1 MEHFEVFYK
10 SEKNGRQENQD
21 RGFFQEISVKGSQG
35 NLTVGVFVIADGMG
49 GCENGAMA
57 AGKAVTMAEESIVR
71 CISELTD
78 QNHFMASDQWV
89 KMSMTKSLQEI
100 TRNMWHLNQE
110 KGIKSGSTLNVG
122 LILRQRLYLACVGD
136 SPVYLYRQG
145 HLRLINRLHNMAYL
159 GLERGDFTEKSVD
172 FQLNKNRLYQYM
184 GMKKIPDPFVGTV
197 AFNDGDLLVAGS
209 DGAFGSLSRSMIKEL
224 IQRDI
229 PVLEQLIDHLFSE
242 AQKDGETDN
251 QTLLVCRRLAHTP
264 HFV

>member
-1 MEHFEVFYK
+1 
-10 SEKNGRQENQD
+10 
-21 RGFFQEISVKGSQG
+21 
-35 NLTVGVFVIADGMG
+35 
-49 GCENGAMA
+49 
-57 AGKAVTMAEESIVR
+57 
-71 CISELTD
+71 
-78 QNHFMASDQWV
+78 
-89 KMSMTKSLQEI
+89 
-100 TRNMWHLNQE
+100 
-110 KGIKSGSTLNVG
+110 
-122 LILRQRLYLACVGD
+122 
-136 SPVYLYRQG
+136 
-145 HLRLINRLHNMAYL
+145 MAYL

-197 AFNDGDLLVAGS
+197 AFNDGDLLVAGG